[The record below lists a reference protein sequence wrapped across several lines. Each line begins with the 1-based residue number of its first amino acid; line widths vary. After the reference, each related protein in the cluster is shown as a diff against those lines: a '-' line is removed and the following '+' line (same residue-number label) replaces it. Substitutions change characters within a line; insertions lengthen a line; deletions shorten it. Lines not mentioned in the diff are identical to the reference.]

1 MRKDGILTEE
11 QRCLVADH
19 MAVVHWVIVSGIHVN
34 ERIYG
39 FSYDDLFQ
47 EGCVWLCRA
56 AVSYDASLSQFS
68 TYARKVVRNGLLS
81 YCRGMCDKQRHFTR
95 LELGEHGELV
105 ADGAA
110 IDHVDESSAHISML
124 ETLLLLES
132 RKQDYSGIARL
143 GIEALEL
150 KIKGSSIKE
159 IAQMYDVP
167 SSYVGAWISRSAK
180 KLRKDRIFLDSIR

>member
-11 QRCLVADH
+11 QRCLVTEH
-19 MAVVHWVIVSGIHVN
+19 MSVVHWVILLNIHVN

-56 AVSYDASLSQFS
+56 AVSYDPSLSQFS

-81 YCRGMCDKQRHFTR
+81 YCRTMCDKQRHFTR
-95 LELGEHGELV
+95 LEIGEQGELI
-105 ADGAA
+105 ADGAVLNR
-110 IDHVDESSAHISML
+110 VDGFSAHISML
-124 ETLLLLES
+124 ETLELLES
-132 RKQDYSGIARL
+132 RKQDYNGIARL

-150 KIKGSSIKE
+150 KIKCITIKE
-159 IAQMYDVP
+159 IAQMYGVP
-167 SSYVGAWISRSAK
+167 SSHVGAWISRSAY
-180 KLRKDRIFLDSIR
+180 KLREDRKFLDSVR